1 MYEYMRL
8 HVHESVKER
17 ERDTYRQR
25 EIERHL
31 MSMHCVLIFVTVV
44 WDGPLTQ
51 NFLFTIILKF
61 SFVLTQPRWWL
72 NMAYGV
78 FCASVARHHDFT
90 DHCVLLKPCSVLSL
104 YVNTQNLWLLFFLV
118 NMQQSEYGYGGMFRT
133 SNHSTNF
140 FRHSKDRKIST
151 PSSKWTFKKKKKN
164 RSIWLGTTVYL
175 LDFES
180 PLAIYIALTLFP
192 FSGCTFSLLKSWQQ
206 VPLS

>member
-1 MYEYMRL
+1 MLPEQAFVIPPFL
-8 HVHESVKER
+8 QFSWENVWVHALTCAWVCER

-78 FCASVARHHDFT
+78 FCASSARHHDFT

-151 PSSKWTFKKKKKN
+151 PSSKWTFKKKKK
-164 RSIWLGTTVYL
+164 TEAF
-175 LDFES
+175 D
-180 PLAIYIALTLFP
+180 
-192 FSGCTFSLLKSWQQ
+192 
-206 VPLS
+206 